1 MEYKKLLI
9 SRYFLIFKYTG
20 MIIMFAG
27 AAILSPLLFLS
38 VYTEELTYSFH
49 FISAGGLALL
59 TGLLFYLY
67 GVKHK
72 KEDVELSLKEG
83 SIIVIFSWLGA
94 IFFSAIPFVTGMDM
108 SWSHAVFE
116 VVSGWTTTGLSL
128 VDVTQTPKLFL
139 IWRSI
144 MQFFGGAGLAV
155 IALSYLLPVHGMGL
169 YKAEA
174 RSDKLLPHVKR
185 STLMIMR
192 IYTFYTL
199 AGIFL
204 YYISGMGLF
213 DSINHS
219 MAAISTGGFSTQTA
233 SIGHYDNLQ
242 IEIVTIILMFLGTI
256 NFATHY
262 TLLRAKIK
270 TFFKNAEIRFM
281 IVTLLLLTPILMFVS
296 LNMLYPRLGENFRIT
311 FFQIVTALSTTGF
324 STIDFAGW
332 PVFANFIIIL
342 LMLVGGGTGSTAG
355 GIKQYRI
362 YLILKSIYWEIKEQ
376 FLPRRNIS
384 SNYLWRGEHKFYIK
398 SEHVKQVANYII
410 LYLFTFFIGVGI
422 HTAYGYSLLDS
433 MFEFGSALGTV
444 GLSIGLLSP
453 EAPLGIIWTQ
463 TLGMFLGR
471 LEFLIILYA
480 GIKLFKDGI
489 YIVKTNNYN

>member
-1 MEYKKLLI
+1 MNYKNLLI

-20 MIIMFAG
+20 MIIMLAG
-27 AAILSPLLFLS
+27 AAIISPLIFLT
-38 VYTEELTYSFH
+38 VYTEEAHLAVH
-49 FISAGGLALL
+49 FLGAGGAALL
-59 TGLLFYLY
+59 AGALLYFY
-67 GVKHK
+67 GVKNK
-72 KEDVELSLKEG
+72 KEDVELSLNEG
-83 SIIVIFSWLGA
+83 SIIVIFSWIGA
-94 IFFSAIPFVTGMDM
+94 IIFSAIPFITILDM
-108 SWSHAVFE
+108 SLSHSIFE

-128 VDVTQTPKLFL
+128 VDVTEAPNLIL

-155 IALSYLLPVHGMGL
+155 IALSSLLPVHGMGL
-169 YKAEA
+169 YMAEA

-185 STLMIMR
+185 STMMIMK
-192 IYTFYTL
+192 IYSFYTL
-199 AGIFL
+199 AGVFL
-204 YYISGMGLF
+204 YYISGMPLF

-219 MAAISTGGFSTQTA
+219 MAAISTGGFSTQVD
-233 SIGHYDNLQ
+233 SIGHYNNLQ
-242 IEIVTIILMFLGTI
+242 IEIVTIVLMFLGTI

-262 TLLRAKIK
+262 TLLKGKIK

-281 IVTLLLLTPILMFVS
+281 ISSLLLLTPIIMFFS
-296 LNMLYPRLGENFRIT
+296 LNVFYPTLGENFRIS
-311 FFQIVTALSTTGF
+311 FFQLVTAISTTGF
-324 STIDFAGW
+324 STISFAGW

-362 YLILKSIYWEIKEQ
+362 YLIFKSIYWEIKEQ

-384 SNYLWRGEHKFYIK
+384 SNYLWRGENKFYIK
-398 SEHVKQVANYII
+398 SEHVKRVANYIM
-410 LYLFTFFIGVGI
+410 LYIFTFFVGVAI

-444 GLSIGLLSP
+444 GLSIGLIST

-489 YIVKTNNYN
+489 YIVKND

>member
-1 MEYKKLLI
+1 
-9 SRYFLIFKYTG
+9 
-20 MIIMFAG
+20 
-27 AAILSPLLFLS
+27 
-38 VYTEELTYSFH
+38 
-49 FISAGGLALL
+49 
-59 TGLLFYLY
+59 
-67 GVKHK
+67 
-72 KEDVELSLKEG
+72 
-83 SIIVIFSWLGA
+83 
-94 IFFSAIPFVTGMDM
+94 
-108 SWSHAVFE
+108 
-116 VVSGWTTTGLSL
+116 
-128 VDVTQTPKLFL
+128 
-139 IWRSI
+139 
-144 MQFFGGAGLAV
+144 
-155 IALSYLLPVHGMGL
+155 
-169 YKAEA
+169 
-174 RSDKLLPHVKR
+174 
-185 STLMIMR
+185 
-192 IYTFYTL
+192 
-199 AGIFL
+199 
-204 YYISGMGLF
+204 MGLF

-281 IVTLLLLTPILMFVS
+281 IVVLLLLTPILMFFS

-384 SNYLWRGEHKFYIK
+384 SNYLWRGEHKFYIN

-453 EAPLGIIWTQ
+453 ESPLGIIWTQ

-489 YIVKTNNYN
+489 YLVKSESSN

>member
-1 MEYKKLLI
+1 MNYKDLLV

-27 AAILSPLLFLS
+27 AAILSPLLVLFA
-38 VYTEELTYSFH
+38 YPEEINYSFY
-49 FISAGGLALL
+49 FISAGGLAVL
-59 TGLLFYLY
+59 TGLLLY
-67 GVKHK
+67 IYGIKNK
-72 KEDVELSLKEG
+72 KEDVELSLNEG
-83 SIIVIFSWLGA
+83 SLIVIFSWLGA
-94 IFFSAIPFVTGMDM
+94 IVFSAVPFVSGLGM

-128 VDVTQTPKLFL
+128 VDVTEAPRIFL
-139 IWRSI
+139 LWRSI

-169 YKAEA
+169 YMAEA

-199 AGIFL
+199 VGIFL

-213 DSINHS
+213 DSVNHS
-219 MAAISTGGFSTQTA
+219 MAAISTGGFSTQA
-233 SIGHYDNLQ
+233 DSIGHYNSLS

-262 TLLRAKIK
+262 TLLKGKVK

-281 IVTLLLLTPILMFVS
+281 ITSLLLLTPVIMFFS
-296 LNMLYPRLGENFRIT
+296 LDIIYPYLGDNLRQS
-311 FFQIVTALSTTGF
+311 FFQLVTALSTTGF
-324 STIDFAGW
+324 STISFTGW

-355 GIKQYRI
+355 GIKQYRV
-362 YLILKSIYWEIKEQ
+362 YLIIKSIYWEIKEQ
-376 FLPRRNIS
+376 FLPRRYVS
-384 SNYLWRGEHKFYIK
+384 SNYLWRGESKFYVK
-398 SEHVKQVANYII
+398 SEHVQRVANYII
-410 LYLFTFFIGVGI
+410 LYLLTFFVGVGI
-422 HTAYGYSLLDS
+422 FTAHGYTLLES

-444 GLSIGLLSP
+444 GLSIGITGLDT
-453 EAPLGIIWTQ
+453 PLMVIWTE
-463 TLGMFLGR
+463 TIGMFLGR

-480 GIKLFKDGI
+480 GIKLFKDGV
-489 YIVKTNNYN
+489 YISRHKN